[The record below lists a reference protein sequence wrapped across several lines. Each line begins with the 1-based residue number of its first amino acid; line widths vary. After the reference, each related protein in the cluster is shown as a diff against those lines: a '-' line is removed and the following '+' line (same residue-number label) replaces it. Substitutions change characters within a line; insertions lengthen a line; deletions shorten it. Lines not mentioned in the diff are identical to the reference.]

1 MVICSCL
8 GGSCDGGASGTGAA
22 VWDAADDD
30 DEVGGVGIGDAGGG
44 GDVGDAGD
52 VGDVDDD
59 GGSGRANTVCRLKM
73 VASAE
78 DPSQSNVSSSPML
91 KPPAGV

>member
-8 GGSCDGGASGTGAA
+8 GGSCDGGAAVSAA
-22 VWDAADDD
+22 AAADDD
-30 DEVGGVGIGDAGGG
+30 DEVGGVGVGNA
-44 GDVGDAGD
+44 GDVGD

-73 VASAE
+73 VASVE
-78 DPSQSNVSSSPML
+78 DPSQSNVSSSPMMM
-91 KPPAGV
+91 PPAGA

>member
-22 VWDAADDD
+22 VLAAADDD
-30 DEVGGVGIGDAGGG
+30 DEVGGVGVGDAGGG
-44 GDVGDAGD
+44 GD

-59 GGSGRANTVCRLKM
+59 GGSSRANAVCRLKM

-91 KPPAGV
+91 KPPAGA